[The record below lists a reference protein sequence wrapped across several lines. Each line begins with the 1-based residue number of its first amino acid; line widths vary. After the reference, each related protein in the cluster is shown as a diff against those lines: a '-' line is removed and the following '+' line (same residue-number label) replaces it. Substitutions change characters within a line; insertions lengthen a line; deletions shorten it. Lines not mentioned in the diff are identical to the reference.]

1 MDPSYRVGDDVTVL
15 ASHLT
20 VPGVGALAVNSFVIH
35 AQEPV
40 LVDTGMA
47 VDGDAFLD
55 ALRDAIDPA
64 ELRWVWL
71 THDDSDH
78 SGNLAAVLEAAPHA
92 QLVTHAFS
100 ALRMAA
106 NWPVPL
112 DRVYAIAPGDV
123 LDAGDRVLRASR
135 PPTYDNPMS
144 TALFDERTRTL
155 FSVDAFGA
163 MLPGVVQSL
172 DEVDD
177 DVLVEGI
184 LVWTTFDSPWSH
196 LSDRLLFDS
205 NLQEV
210 RALEPTC
217 VLASHLPPAF
227 GRLDQLLDIV
237 ADVPDADPFVPPGA
251 ADFRE
256 IVAALAAG

>member
-1 MDPSYRVGDDVTVL
+1 MDGSYRVDDVTVL
-15 ASHLT
+15 ASALR
-20 VPGVGALAVNSFVIH
+20 VPGVGALTVNSFVIH

-64 ELRWVWL
+64 EIRWVWL

-78 SGNLAAVLEAAPHA
+78 TGNLPAVLELAPRA

-106 NWPVPL
+106 QWPVPL
-112 DRVYAIAPGDV
+112 DRVYAIAPGLSLDV
-123 LDAGDRVLRASR
+123 GDRMLHASR

-144 TALFDERTRTL
+144 MALFDERTRNL

-163 MLPGVVQSL
+163 LLPEVVQSL
-172 DEVDD
+172 DEVSA
-177 DVLVEGI
+177 DVLVEGMT
-184 LVWTTFDSPWSH
+184 LWTRFDSPWSH
-196 LSDRLLFDS
+196 LSDRLLFDAS
-205 NLQEV
+205 LETV
-210 RALEPTC
+210 RALDPAC
-217 VLASHLPPAF
+217 VLSSHLPPAI
-227 GRLDQLLDIV
+227 GRVDEMIAVV
-237 ADVPDADPFVPPGA
+237 ATVPDAEPFVPPGA
-251 ADFRE
+251 DDFRQ
-256 IVAALAAG
+256 IVAGLASS

>member
-20 VPGVGALAVNSFVIH
+20 VPGVGALAVNSFVLH

-55 ALRDAIDPA
+55 ALHDAIDPS
-64 ELRWVWL
+64 EIRWVWL
-71 THDDSDH
+71 THDDTDH
-78 SGNLAAVLEAAPHA
+78 SGNLPAVLDAAPRA
-92 QLVTHAFS
+92 QLVTHTFS
-100 ALRMAA
+100 ALRMATH
-106 NWPVPL
+106 WPVPL
-112 DRVYAIAPGDV
+112 DRVYAIAPGDT
-123 LDAGDRVLRASR
+123 LDVGDRGLRASR

-144 TALFDERTRTL
+144 TALFDEHTRTY

-163 MLPGVVQSL
+163 LLPDVEQSL

-177 DVLVEGI
+177 AVLIDGMT
-184 LVWTTFDSPWSH
+184 LWTKFDSPWSH

-217 VLASHLPPAF
+217 VLSSHLPPAF
-227 GRLDQLLDIV
+227 GRLDQLLDVV